1 MQVTKLFKP
10 KKNNATDL
18 TDQATPELEFSADSA
33 PEPETTKPRLEDVT
47 EIAKHEKVII
57 AAQQGDLDAFNELV
71 KYYEQRVYNL
81 SYRLLADREAAAD
94 ATQDAFL
101 QAYRCLHQYRGGS
114 FKSWLLRIASNL
126 CYDQLRSK
134 ARRPSS
140 SLEAMLDEAEETG
153 GAALAWMEDNS
164 ADPQDQALRH
174 ELLRE
179 VSRALQTLSYEQRL
193 VVILSDVQGL
203 SYEEIVEVTN
213 VSLGTV
219 KSRLNRGR
227 VKMRE
232 LLQKNSGTFSH

>member
-1 MQVTKLFKP
+1 M
-10 KKNNATDL
+10 
-18 TDQATPELEFSADSA
+18 
-33 PEPETTKPRLEDVT
+33 
-47 EIAKHEKVII
+47 AKHEKVII